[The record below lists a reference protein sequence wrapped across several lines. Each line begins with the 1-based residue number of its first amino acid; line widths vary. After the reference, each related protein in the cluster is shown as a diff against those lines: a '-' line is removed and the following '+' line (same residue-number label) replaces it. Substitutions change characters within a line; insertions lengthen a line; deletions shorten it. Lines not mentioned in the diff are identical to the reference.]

1 MVPTEKRSPGL
12 WVLVK
17 VAPQLSVVVGAVQV
31 TTAPHRVASL
41 VWLMSA
47 GMPAMAGFSLST
59 TVTVKE
65 VVTEL
70 FAASVAV

>member
-1 MVPTEKRSPGL
+1 M

-31 TTAPHRVASL
+31 TFAPHTVASL

-47 GMPAMAGFSLST
+47 GMPAIAGFSLST
-59 TVTVKE
+59 TVTVKK